1 MDVGFGKVLVTG
13 GAGFIGSHIV
23 DRLLE
28 KGVKVRVLDDLS
40 TGDKNN
46 LVQHES
52 NDGFEFVLGDIRD
65 YDVVEKAVEGVDA
78 VVHQA
83 ALVSVT
89 KSVEYPLVSNG
100 INVVGSLNLLKASVD
115 LGVKRFVFA
124 SSCAVYGD
132 CQCLPVG
139 EGCCVRPLSPYAVD
153 KFAVENYARVFN
165 ENCGLKTVGLRYF
178 NVYGPRQKF
187 GPYSGVISV
196 FVNCFLE
203 NKSPIIFGD
212 GKQTR
217 DFVYVDDVV
226 EANLCALKK
235 EGVGGEVFNVCSGK
249 ESSVNAL
256 FEVLQKVS
264 GKSHV
269 TPVFREERVGDI
281 KSSYGDNS
289 KALEKLGF
297 KAKML
302 LENGIE
308 ELFKF
313 RSKQ

>member
-1 MDVGFGKVLVTG
+1 MDVGFDKVLVTG

-28 KGVKVRVLDDLS
+28 KGVQLRVLDDLS

-65 YDVVEKAVEGVDA
+65 YDVVEKAVKGVDA

-132 CQCLPVG
+132 CQCLPVS

-153 KFAVENYARVFN
+153 KFAVENYARVFK
-165 ENCGLKTVGLRYF
+165 ENCGLETVGLRYF

-235 EGVGGEVFNVCSGK
+235 EGAGGEVFNVCSGK

-264 GKSHV
+264 GKSNV
-269 TPVFREERVGDI
+269 TPVFREERIGDI
-281 KSSYGDNS
+281 KRSYGENA